1 MKFGS
6 IKNLVNGTFAESADG
21 SWITVSNPAK
31 HKTVVGRVPA
41 MSKTD
46 LDAVFTA
53 AEAGAKVWRAT
64 GLIQRGQ
71 VLLAAATAIRLRS
84 AELVDIIVGEMGK
97 TSAEATGEVTK
108 TAEFFEYYGGMA
120 RLPYGEY
127 LADARPGTFTS
138 QLREPVG
145 VTLLITPWNDPLLTP
160 ARKLAPA
167 LLAGNAVV
175 LKPATATPL
184 IALTLAQ
191 ILHAAGLPAGVLGT
205 VTGQGAEIGDRL
217 VSYPA
222 IKALSFTGS
231 TAVGTALR
239 KNLAGRNIR
248 VQTEMGGKNAVV
260 VLNDAD
266 LKLAIPAIVAGA
278 FAQAGQ
284 RCTATSRL
292 IVQHDIEADLVEGIQ
307 RAMEALRIGA
317 GDQPGV
323 DLGPVISVDAQASIE
338 KLVAGA
344 LRQGATTLATTSASD
359 GLAHGGSFV
368 DATFL
373 RVTDQCA
380 IWREEVFGPVLS
392 MLVVDTPEDAI
403 AAVNDSTYG
412 LSSAIF
418 TRDLER
424 AFQFV
429 EAVDTGQ
436 VSVNQPTTGWD
447 IHHPFGGFNDSGS
460 PFKEQGLI
468 ALSFYSRTKT
478 AAIRTH

>member
-21 SWITVSNPAK
+21 SWISVSNPATQQ
-31 HKTVVGRVPA
+31 TVVGRVPA
-41 MSKTD
+41 MSETD
-46 LDAVFTA
+46 LDAVFRA
-53 AEAGAKVWRAT
+53 AEVGAKVWRST
-64 GLIQRGQ
+64 GLLQRGQ
-71 VLLAAATAIRLRS
+71 VLATAATEIRARS
-84 AELVDIIVGEMGK
+84 AELIDIIVAEMGK
-97 TSAEATGEVTK
+97 TRAEAAGEVSK
-108 TAEFFEYYGGMA
+108 TAEFFEYYGATA
-120 RLPYGEY
+120 RLPFGEY
-127 LADARPGTFTS
+127 LADGRPGTFTS
-138 QLREPVG
+138 QIREPVG

-175 LKPATATPL
+175 LKPATVTPL

-191 ILHAAGLPAGVLGT
+191 ILNAAGLPAGVLGT
-205 VTGQGAEIGDRL
+205 VTGLGSEIGDRL
-217 VSYPA
+217 LSYPA
-222 IKALSFTGS
+222 IKAVSFTGS
-231 TAVGTALR
+231 TAVGTALQ
-239 KNLAGRNIR
+239 KKLAGRNVR

-266 LKLAIPAIVAGA
+266 LTIAIPAIVAGA

-292 IVQHDIEADLVEGIQ
+292 IVQREIGADVVEAIRL
-307 RAMEALRIGA
+307 AMQALRIGS
-317 GDQPGV
+317 GDEPGV
-323 DLGPVISVDAQASIE
+323 DLGPVISLDAQRAIQ
-338 KLVAGA
+338 KDVAGA
-344 LRQGATTLATTSASD
+344 VDQGATVLATASAPD
-359 GLAHGGSFV
+359 GSAQGGSFV

-373 RVTDQCA
+373 QVTNQSS

-392 MLVVDTPEDAI
+392 MLLVDTPEEAI
-403 AAVNDSTYG
+403 DAVNDSDYG

-429 EAVDTGQ
+429 DMVDTGQ

-447 IHHPFGGFNDSGS
+447 IHHPFGGFKDSGS

-468 ALSFYSRTKT
+468 ALSFYTRTKT